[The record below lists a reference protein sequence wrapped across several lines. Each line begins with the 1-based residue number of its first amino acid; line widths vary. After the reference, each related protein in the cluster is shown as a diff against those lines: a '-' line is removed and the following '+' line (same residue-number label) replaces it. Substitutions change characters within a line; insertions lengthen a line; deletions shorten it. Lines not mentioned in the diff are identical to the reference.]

1 MNVRRGSL
9 IPLLLVLAACSPAA
23 ATEVVPSQIPA
34 TSPPVSPTPSPT
46 AVSEQ
51 PIILQSA
58 SLSMIAADP
67 VEASAALQAL
77 ILEAGGYVVSS
88 SSWSSTGSGYASL
101 SARVPP
107 EALASLRRAAVE
119 AADQIQSDSM
129 YSQDVSLEYGLLLE
143 RAAALDHADG
153 LLQRLLSQAGE
164 PEALSSYILLREL
177 LIQEQKN
184 VESQIQNYRS
194 RMSMASLDVSWSQ
207 AALTPM
213 PIE

>member
-1 MNVRRGSL
+1 MNLRRGSL

-23 ATEVVPSQIPA
+23 VTEGVPSQIPA
-34 TSPPVSPTPSPT
+34 TPSPIPPKPTPT

-58 SLSMIAADP
+58 SLSLIAGDP

-129 YSQDVSLEYGLLLE
+129 YSQDVTLEYGLLLE
-143 RAAALDHADG
+143 RAAGLEHADG

-164 PEALSSYILLREL
+164 SEALSSYMLLREL

-184 VESQIQNYRS
+184 VESQVQNYRT

-207 AALTPM
+207 AALTPL

>member
-9 IPLLLVLAACSPAA
+9 IPLLLVLAACSPAV
-23 ATEVVPSQIPA
+23 ATEVVPSQIPP
-34 TSPPVSPTPSPT
+34 TPPPVSPTPTPT

-143 RAAALDHADG
+143 RAAGLEHADE

-164 PEALSSYILLREL
+164 PESLSSYMLLREL